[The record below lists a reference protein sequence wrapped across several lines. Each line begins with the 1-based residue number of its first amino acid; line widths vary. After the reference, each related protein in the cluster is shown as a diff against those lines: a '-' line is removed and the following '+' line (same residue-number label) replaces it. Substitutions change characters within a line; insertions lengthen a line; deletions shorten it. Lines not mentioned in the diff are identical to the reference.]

1 MRWNQFSCI
10 IRLKTFQTCRDLFC
24 RICLEVWLPET
35 GEFLGMVVC
44 QGCVEAAQKKLMY
57 RQMPSYADK
66 MKIMFEEGDNH
77 PDDDLRNARND

>member
-1 MRWNQFSCI
+1 
-10 IRLKTFQTCRDLFC
+10 
-24 RICLEVWLPET
+24 
-35 GEFLGMVVC
+35 MVVC

-77 PDDDLRNARND
+77 PDDDLRNARNDWMLADNEKLNAVVWKAKKVRKNELFCFLAC

>member
-1 MRWNQFSCI
+1 MG
-10 IRLKTFQTCRDLFC
+10 
-24 RICLEVWLPET
+24 V
-35 GEFLGMVVC
+35 VVC